1 MFCARLHAPQS
12 PLQTLLQRC
21 YPLVISS
28 LLDLVSR
35 DVPTGY
41 FVSSGGYPMFL
52 CSPCAPKSPQ
62 SAYPMLV
69 AICELRV
76 STNSWTLEG
85 AYIGF
90 CNVVD
95 SYFLTKSFLELK
107 VSELQ
112 MVAMSVLNLS
122 SLGILNCDRLASGRR
137 KCYYIIIF

>member
-1 MFCARLHAPQS
+1 MCTINYSFESTAISFQFQFSPIWGPFFYLFGPFRAIFQNLRGYLSRYLRLI
-12 PLQTLLQRC
+12 LELG
-21 YPLVISS
+21 
-28 LLDLVSR
+28 LD
-35 DVPTGY
+35 
-41 FVSSGGYPMFL
+41 
-52 CSPCAPKSPQ
+52 Q
-62 SAYPMLV
+62 SAYLMLV
-69 AICELRV
+69 AICELRF
-76 STNSWTLEG
+76 STNSWTLKG

-90 CNVVD
+90 CNFVD